1 MLRTKGTVQP
11 VHNEECENYILK
23 TLPATNSGAP
33 YLARF
38 SRDMGHPSSWQGEF
52 PESISRADPEAR
64 ALRSRLKPRHV
75 RETIDVLERDHP
87 AGVFRR

>member
-33 YLARF
+33 FLA
-38 SRDMGHPSSWQGEF
+38 QT
-52 PESISRADPEAR
+52 
-64 ALRSRLKPRHV
+64 LKPVPFV
-75 RETIDVLERDHP
+75 R
-87 AGVFRR
+87 G